1 MHNAPNAVAG
11 DSVHDATRK
20 CQKLED
26 CGNRQ
31 RERFISVNTQGS
43 RFKILQSHSTMND
56 SLALSFYLT
65 LQVYFRFSERFKEI
79 VHPKI
84 EPDTSPDTSPQ
95 RSGKSRDHL

>member
-1 MHNAPNAVAG
+1 MHDAPNAVAG

-31 RERFISVNTQGS
+31 RERFISVNTQGL

-56 SLALSFYLT
+56 SLALSFYLI
-65 LQVYFRFSERFKEI
+65 LQVYFRF
-79 VHPKI
+79 
-84 EPDTSPDTSPQ
+84 
-95 RSGKSRDHL
+95 GRDLRR